1 MKGPSGRPTSAEA
14 AWSIVQE
21 RPRGT
26 LDSRVKRRVEE
37 VSSGRSK
44 HLSKASSIDK
54 EDNEGSK
61 LHYLSKSVFN
71 KNRKMGMFT
80 YSVWETRI

>member
-1 MKGPSGRPTSAEA
+1 MRSAFYSCRNVQNSFLKKEEVFLRVMKGPSGRPTSAEA

-37 VSSGRSK
+37 VSSGSGK

-54 EDNEGSK
+54 EDNEG
-61 LHYLSKSVFN
+61 
-71 KNRKMGMFT
+71 
-80 YSVWETRI
+80 